1 MEVTFMFRGKSRLR
15 GMRFTSPTVSIP
27 HNYRTYL
34 AMLSGPSKKLRPF
47 NFFANILSALRIEED
62 KDTETFSITV
72 RGGHYLMKYSPD
84 MVEKLSPL
92 GAGIVIAHELGHP
105 TLGHFSRMLLLETA
119 YSNRPDLL
127 VKLAAVMHV
136 SADYALNS
144 WLIDDVN
151 LFTLEQL
158 KCCVGVPT
166 EKLSGFTAPLGSYAG
181 IHPSDVGL
189 PISKSMEWY
198 IQELASRITEG
209 KPLVNLGGGGEGE
222 GEGEGSGSP
231 LEGNEGTGEKSKA
244 RVSILKALENMTQEQ
259 LDRLLG
265 VGGVPRKSMKD
276 SIGVQID
283 EEGNELGSSSLA
295 AQLDSEMSRAVSH
308 SYSMV
313 KGRGQLPGNL
323 TKWLEESFTATGKIS
338 WKDLLR
344 SITRTSKPSKSRR
357 SMRRPRRRSI
367 DLGIPTSDFP
377 GRTRDPNYSIVF
389 AIDTS
394 ASVSTR
400 ELTEIFSELD
410 ELVSSISSC
419 SVTVVQCDTK
429 IVKVHS
435 LSQRSDRK
443 VYGRGGTSFDPVFS
457 WLAKQ
462 EGSYKE
468 ALPPKTVDLLIY
480 ATDGECPLPPTN
492 LRFLPSRKVLWL
504 LSSRGKIPGDNYL
517 VPSTIYG
524 TAAYGN
530 YVSLKLDN

>member
-1 MEVTFMFRGKSRLR
+1 MFRNKSKLR
-15 GMRFTSPTVSIP
+15 GMRFTSPVVSIP

-34 AMLSGPSKKLRPF
+34 AMLSGSSKKLRPF
-47 NFFANILSALRIEED
+47 NFFANILSALRVEED

-92 GAGIVIAHELGHP
+92 GAGIVIAHEVGHP
-105 TLGHFSRMLLLETA
+105 TLGHFSRMLQLETA
-119 YSNRPDLL
+119 YGNRPDLL
-127 VKLAAVMHV
+127 VKLSAVMHV
-136 SADYALNS
+136 SADYSLNS
-144 WLIDDVN
+144 WLIDDVK

-166 EKLSGFTAPLGSYAG
+166 EKPSGFAAPLGSYAG

-198 IQELASRITEG
+198 FHELASRIAED
-209 KPLVNLGGGGEGE
+209 KPLVNLGGAGEGAE
-222 GEGEGSGSP
+222 GG
-231 LEGNEGTGEKSKA
+231 EGTGETSKS
-244 RVSILKALENMTQEQ
+244 RVSIIRAIENMTQEQ
-259 LDRLLG
+259 LDRLLEVSG
-265 VGGVPRKSMKD
+265 ISGKSMKD

-283 EEGNELGSSSLA
+283 EEGNELSPSSLA

-313 KGRGQLPGNL
+313 KNRGLLPGNL
-323 TKWLEESFTATGKIS
+323 TKWLEESFTTTGKIS

-367 DLGIPTSDFP
+367 DLGIPISDFP
-377 GRTRDPNYSIVF
+377 GRTRDPSYSIVF

-394 ASVSTR
+394 GSVSHG
-400 ELTEIFSELD
+400 ELAEIFSELD
-410 ELVSSISSC
+410 ELVDTISSC

-457 WLAKQ
+457 WLSKQ
-462 EGSYKE
+462 EGSYTE

-504 LSSRGKIPGDNYL
+504 LSSRGKIPGGNYL

-524 TAAYGN
+524 TTDYGN
-530 YVSLKLDN
+530 YVSLKFDN